1 MNLIHNRKVSTK
13 LLLMSIPAGITL
25 IFLLF
30 QLGYQMTKI
39 SKTSEDAFYQDVYVN
54 SSLILNADRDFYQA
68 SLAEQ
73 KVLLNMS
80 LDEETK
86 TALLKDYEDNAVQ
99 VMERVDSAVNNLE
112 SDTMLMKEFQ
122 HSGTKATLSELFAN
136 FKEHYQEWKNA
147 YDLKTGKGDQEA
159 QELYFEEARGELNL
173 MTELLDEYGLYIA
186 KEIQRTVQ
194 TNVITSSVLIAF
206 IILLVALISLIII
219 QYLRKNILRLTSD
232 MNALARND
240 LSIQPHELKT
250 KDELGEL
257 TSSVSVLIHSLRD
270 IVSRLSSSSEQLSSS
285 SHAMKENS
293 NEVTRSMNEIAK
305 TVGEIAEGASGQAAD
320 AERLVDEISVL
331 GDIVHK
337 NTNNAKDLEYASQ
350 VIRSASQEG
359 LNTVNHLAEITRN
372 NKNAFH
378 TIFDTIDTTNQKAS
392 TIGEASSMI
401 SAIAGKTKMLA
412 LNAAIEAAR
421 AGEAGRGF
429 AVVAEEIRKLSE
441 QSATSTKVIDTMLEE
456 LKNNIMSASEQSVFI
471 KEAVLRQ
478 SISVDETKEKYMVIV
493 ENLENINKA
502 ISALT
507 LVTNDMEQSRSHVMD
522 IGSNISAISEEYA
535 ASTQET
541 SATTEEVLA
550 AMTSINEIGE
560 EVDIMVNELKDLINK
575 FKLA

>member
-1 MNLIHNRKVSTK
+1 
-13 LLLMSIPAGITL
+13 MSIPAGITL